1 MFQLTFRS
9 LLDRKIRLALTTFAV
24 VLGVA
29 FVSGAFILAD
39 SLRATFDDVA
49 RQVAGSINVQIRG
62 EEAFEGDQNSRRPVP
77 ESLLEGVRDLPGVAS
92 AEGLIIGTPQI
103 SIDDELVVAAG
114 PTLGFNYIA
123 DDPTSA
129 FEIMSGGPPG
139 PGEVLVDVDSA
150 AEYEVEIGDTLN
162 VRSLAERVDLTVSG
176 TVRFGEDNG
185 AGAAFFLFD
194 TETTQLLFDYPDA
207 FQQINLASDP
217 GVTEEELAAE
227 VTKFLESEDWKDA
240 GYEAVTGQIVEDEF
254 SDQFDTIINIF
265 QNALLGFA
273 VVALVVSAFIINNTF
288 SIVLGQRIKE
298 LGLLRTLGA
307 TGRQVRA
314 SVLTEAGLIGVVA
327 SIIGLLGGI
336 GVAWLINFAI
346 AQAGGG
352 DGLPEGPLVLAP
364 RTWIAAA
371 VVGLGV
377 TLLAGFSPARK
388 AATIPPI
395 AALRDDVTLS
405 SGGLRRRTLVGT
417 AFAGVG
423 AVLVVLGVVS
433 DGGAI
438 AQLIPLA
445 GGALLLF
452 VAVALLSPIIAR
464 PAARLLGIPAVRFA
478 GTEGVLARENASRSP
493 RRTSATAAALMVG
506 LALVTTVLVIGES
519 FKRTFVSV
527 LDESLQ
533 ADYFIDLENQAGFGF
548 SPQLVAELNE
558 LDEVGA
564 AVGFRGGPQVAR
576 MRVEGELK
584 DVIASPEL
592 GLGDFVD
599 LDLKE
604 GTYAGLTDD
613 GLLVHKDP
621 ASDLDLR
628 PGSTLLVEFPLGER
642 ELTVVGV
649 YDDAALLGNWVISIE
664 LYEEMFDSAVQF
676 DLFAAAVVADGLN
689 VEEVRPLVDEVAAA
703 YPEARLQDRDEF
715 QDTLEN
721 QIDQLLL
728 TVNLLLVFA
737 VMIAV
742 LGIINTLMLSVF
754 ERTRE
759 IGLLRAV
766 GMTRR
771 QTRRMI
777 RWEAIIVAVFGGV
790 LGVTLGLV
798 FGYIA
803 AAAMPESFLTDVGV
817 PIGQLLAILALCVV
831 VGLLAAFFPARRAA
845 KLNVLDAIAHG

>member
-1 MFQLTFRS
+1 VFQLTFRS

-49 RQVAGSINVQIRG
+49 QQVAGSINVQIRG

-77 ESLLEGVRDLPGVAS
+77 ESLLVEVRELDGVAS
-92 AEGLIIGTPQI
+92 AEGLIIGTPQV

-114 PTLGFNYIA
+114 PTLGFNYVEN
-123 DDPTSA
+123 DPTSA
-129 FEIMSGGPPG
+129 FEIITGDPPG
-139 PGEVLVDVDSA
+139 PGQVLVDVDSA
-150 AEYEVEIGDTLN
+150 DEYGVQIGDTVN
-162 VRSLAERVDLTVSG
+162 VRSLAERVDVTVSG

-194 TETTQLLFDYPDA
+194 TGTTQLLFEYPDA
-207 FQQINLASDP
+207 FQQVNLASEP
-217 GVTEEELAAE
+217 GVTEEKLVATVNA
-227 VTKFLESEDWKDA
+227 FLD
-240 GYEAVTGQIVEDEF
+240 GTPYEAVTGDVVEEEF
-254 SDQFDTIINIF
+254 SDQFDTIINVF

-336 GVAWLINFAI
+336 GVAWLINFLI
-346 AQAGGG
+346 AQAGDG
-352 DGLPEGPLVLAP
+352 DGLPEGPLILAP

-405 SGGLRRRTLVGT
+405 SGGLRRRTLVGST
-417 AFAGVG
+417 FALIG
-423 AVLVVLGVVS
+423 AVLVILGVVS

-464 PAARLLGIPAVRFA
+464 PAARLLGTPPARFA
-478 GTEGVLARENASRSP
+478 GTAGVLARENASRSP

-527 LDESLQ
+527 LDEGLQ
-533 ADYFIDLENQAGFGF
+533 ADYFIDLESQRGFGF

-558 LDEVGA
+558 LDEIGA
-564 AVGFRGGPQVAR
+564 AVGFRGGPQIAR

-584 DVIASPEL
+584 DVVASPEL

-599 LDLKE
+599 LDLRS
-604 GTYAGLTDD
+604 GTYQGLTDG

-621 ASDLDLR
+621 ASDLGLS
-628 PGSTLLVEFPLGER
+628 PGSTVQAEFPLGER

-649 YDDAALLGNWVISIE
+649 YDDAAVLGNWVISIE
-664 LYEEMFDSAVQF
+664 LYEEVFDSSVQF
-676 DLFAAAVVADGLN
+676 DLFAAAVVADGFD
-689 VEEVRPLVDEVAAA
+689 VEAVRPLVDDVAAA

-715 QDTLEN
+715 QESLES

-728 TVNLLLVFA
+728 TVNALLVFA

-742 LGIINTLMLSVF
+742 LGIVNTLMLSVF

-777 RWEAIIVAVFGGV
+777 RWEAIIVAVFGGI
-790 LGVTLGLV
+790 LGVSLGLV
-798 FGYIA
+798 FGFIA
-803 AAAMPESFLTDVGV
+803 AAAMPESFLTEVGV
-817 PIGQLLAILALCVV
+817 PVGQLLAILSLCVV
-831 VGLLAAFFPARRAA
+831 VGLLAAIFPARRAA
-845 KLNVLDAIAHG
+845 RLNVLDAIAHG